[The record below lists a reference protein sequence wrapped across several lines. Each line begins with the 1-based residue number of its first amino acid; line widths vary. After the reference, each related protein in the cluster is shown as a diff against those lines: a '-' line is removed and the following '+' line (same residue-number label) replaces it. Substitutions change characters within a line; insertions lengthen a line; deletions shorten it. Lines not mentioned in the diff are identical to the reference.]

1 MPTGVSTIGL
11 QIALRATRSPVL
23 LDILKIIFGD
33 GNSSNPSKTGLDR
46 IRELGGTVFDE
57 SIPADAARK
66 HSDKNSGWI

>member
-1 MPTGVSTIGL
+1 MT
-11 QIALRATRSPVL
+11 PVFYICNEIITKTLKIML

-66 HSDKNSGWI
+66 HRDKNSGWI

>member
-1 MPTGVSTIGL
+1 M
-11 QIALRATRSPVL
+11 L

-66 HSDKNSGWI
+66 HRDKNSGWI